1 MNMNYQGFRKAETEQ
16 KPFNFDMQLKHSFLE
31 VLDRSND
38 ATLNNSRLFSM
49 ASSLGGPGKEYLAMK
64 RNSVF

>member
-1 MNMNYQGFRKAETEQ
+1 
-16 KPFNFDMQLKHSFLE
+16 MQLKHSFLE
-31 VLDRSND
+31 VLERSND